1 MAAQTLLF
9 DRAPFLQGLLE
20 AGDLKRVLDV
30 KQIVVAVN
38 WLCVSQLAD
47 PSQPNF
53 YQRPPRYWTD
63 IDSLSLVRATA

>member
-47 PSQPNF
+47 PS
-53 YQRPPRYWTD
+53 
-63 IDSLSLVRATA
+63 